1 MDLFRFIDSKDIR
14 EHLRQ
19 IGYSFTAPEAAF
31 LVWQCRSVTLKEKI
45 AAWREISRTISD
57 CSMGER
63 LNMDEMPSIHEFLE
77 QYITLIE
84 RLLVNFYCE
93 EHAVYSYSGSYQ
105 DGSDFAEEYNRLYP
119 DIVSC
124 VAGFLNDE
132 FVPFV
137 PKAAHM
143 IEDYLQKLANREC
156 KSLPP
161 YPVSLHTY
169 HNFEIESIR
178 FKKRSLTSPG
188 ESITLILND
197 RLEPVE
203 IDAFGQFLTKEE
215 ENLLLTFQ
223 GMWFAFPT
231 PFKRG
236 DIVFPCSERK
246 HTFYSQHGNAAGNR
260 PLPPDEL
267 FVLDSLPTW
276 GSEEMRQNGFAPD
289 SNKVKSSDRWLRNLT
304 RNGDTSDLSF
314 SAYYIYQ
321 KSVIKEIEGNYLL
334 LERYNG
340 PLSGE
345 HRLLGA
351 VSKLLTG
358 RIEPDI
364 FLNLFEVIQAEE
376 QWKDTTALREEL
388 CLLPETAQLLNPTFE
403 KHPSARGPQQP
414 EK

>member
-45 AAWREISRTISD
+45 AAWREIIETMPD
-57 CSMGER
+57 CSMVER
-63 LNMDEMPSIHEFLE
+63 MNMDAIPSVHKFLE
-77 QYITLIE
+77 QYIALMK
-84 RLLVNFYCE
+84 RLLENFYCE
-93 EHAVYSYSGSYQ
+93 EHAVYSYGGSYR
-105 DGSDFAEEYNRLYP
+105 DGSDFDEEYDRLYP

-124 VAGFLNDE
+124 IAGLLNDE
-132 FVPFV
+132 VIPWAPEAEHAV
-137 PKAAHM
+137 
-143 IEDYLQKLANREC
+143 EDYLQTIENREC

-161 YPVSLHTY
+161 YPVSL
-169 HNFEIESIR
+169 FEIASIR
-178 FKKRSLTSPG
+178 LKKRSLTSPVDC
-188 ESITLILND
+188 IALILND
-197 RLEPVE
+197 RLEPVA
-203 IDAFGQFLTKEE
+203 IDTFGQFLTKEK

-236 DIVFPCSERK
+236 DIVFPCAKSS
-246 HTFYSQHGNAAGNR
+246 HIFYFQHGNAAGNQ

-276 GSEEMRQNGFAPD
+276 GSEEMRQNRFVPD
-289 SNKVKSSDRWLRNLT
+289 GGKVKNSDRRLRNLT

-388 CLLPETAQLLNPTFE
+388 CLLPETARLLNPTFE

>member
-1 MDLFRFIDSKDIR
+1 MFRFINSKDIR
-14 EHLRQ
+14 DYLRQ
-19 IGYSFTAPEAAF
+19 IDYSFTAPEAAF
-31 LVWQCRSVTLKEKI
+31 LVWQCRSATLKEKI
-45 AAWREISRTISD
+45 TAWREIIETMPD
-57 CSMGER
+57 CSMEKR
-63 LNMDEMPSIHEFLE
+63 MNMDAMHSVHKFLE
-77 QYITLIE
+77 QYITLME
-84 RLLVNFYCE
+84 RLLEIFYCE
-93 EHAVYSYSGSYQ
+93 EHVVYSYSGSYW
-105 DGSDFAEEYNRLYP
+105 DGSDFSEKYERLYP
-119 DIVSC
+119 NVTSC
-124 VAGFLNDE
+124 VAGLLNDE
-132 FVPFV
+132 FASDAPE
-137 PKAAHM
+137 AARV
-143 IEDYLQKLANREC
+143 IEDYLQTIENREC

-161 YPVSLHTY
+161 YPVSL
-169 HNFEIESIR
+169 FEIASIR
-178 FKKRSLTSPG
+178 LKKRSLTSPVDC
-188 ESITLILND
+188 IALILND
-197 RLEPVE
+197 RLEPVA

-236 DIVFPCSERK
+236 DIVFPCSEGK
-246 HTFYSQHGNAAGNR
+246 HTFYFQHGNAAGNR

-267 FVLDSLPTW
+267 YVLDFLPTW

-289 SNKVKSSDRWLRNLT
+289 SNKVKNSDRWLRNLT

-351 VSKLLTG
+351 VSGLLTG

-376 QWKDTTALREEL
+376 QLKSTAGLREML
-388 CLLPETAQLLNPTFE
+388 CLLPETAHLVDSSIE
-403 KHPSARGPQQP
+403 GKG
-414 EK
+414 K

>member
-45 AAWREISRTISD
+45 AAWREIIETMPD
-57 CSMGER
+57 CSMVER
-63 LNMDEMPSIHEFLE
+63 MNMDAIPSVHKFLE
-77 QYITLIE
+77 QYIALMK
-84 RLLVNFYCE
+84 RLLENFYCE
-93 EHAVYSYSGSYQ
+93 EHAVYSYGGSYR
-105 DGSDFAEEYNRLYP
+105 DGSDFDEEYDRLYP

-124 VAGFLNDE
+124 IAGLLNDE
-132 FVPFV
+132 VIPWAPEAEHAV
-137 PKAAHM
+137 
-143 IEDYLQKLANREC
+143 EDYLQTIENREC

-161 YPVSLHTY
+161 YPVSL
-169 HNFEIESIR
+169 FEIASIR
-178 FKKRSLTSPG
+178 LKKRSLTSPVDC
-188 ESITLILND
+188 IALILND
-197 RLEPVE
+197 RLEPVA
-203 IDAFGQFLTKEE
+203 IDTFGQFLTKEK

-236 DIVFPCSERK
+236 DIVFPCAKSS
-246 HTFYSQHGNAAGNR
+246 HIFYFQHGNAAGSQ
-260 PLPPDEL
+260 PLPPDGL

-276 GSEEMRQNGFAPD
+276 GSEEMRQNGFVPD
-289 SNKVKSSDRWLRNLT
+289 GGKVKNSDRRLRNLT

-388 CLLPETAQLLNPTFE
+388 CLLPETARLLNPTFE

>member
-1 MDLFRFIDSKDIR
+1 MAVPRV
-14 EHLRQ
+14 
-19 IGYSFTAPEAAF
+19 P
-31 LVWQCRSVTLKEKI
+31 LKEKI
-45 AAWREISRTISD
+45 AAWREMIETIPD

-63 LNMDEMPSIHEFLE
+63 LNMDAVSSVHKFLE
-77 QYITLIE
+77 QYITLME
-84 RLLVNFYCE
+84 RLLANFYCE
-93 EHAVYSYSGSYQ
+93 EHAVYSYSGSYR
-105 DGSDFAEEYNRLYP
+105 DGSDFSEKYERLYP
-119 DIVSC
+119 DVTSC
-124 VAGFLNDE
+124 VAGLLNDE
-132 FVPFV
+132 VIPWAPEAEHAV
-137 PKAAHM
+137 
-143 IEDYLQKLANREC
+143 EDYLQTIENREC

-161 YPVSLHTY
+161 YPVSL
-169 HNFEIESIR
+169 FEIASIR
-178 FKKRSLTSPG
+178 LKKRSLTSPVDC
-188 ESITLILND
+188 IALILND
-197 RLEPVE
+197 RLEPVA
-203 IDAFGQFLTKEE
+203 IDAFGHVLTEEE

-236 DIVFPCSERK
+236 DIVFPCSEGK
-246 HTFYSQHGNAAGNR
+246 HTFYFQHGNAAGNR

-267 FVLDSLPTW
+267 YVLDSLPTW

-289 SNKVKSSDRWLRNLT
+289 SNKVKNSDRWLRNLT

-376 QWKDTTALREEL
+376 QWKSTAGLREML
-388 CLLPETAQLLNPTFE
+388 CLLPETAHLVDSSIE
-403 KHPSARGPQQP
+403 GKG
-414 EK
+414 K

>member
-1 MDLFRFIDSKDIR
+1 MFRFINSKDIR
-14 EHLRQ
+14 DYLRQ
-19 IGYSFTAPEAAF
+19 IDYSFTAPEAAF
-31 LVWQCRSVTLKEKI
+31 LVWQCRSATLKEI
-45 AAWREISRTISD
+45 ITAWREIIETMPD
-57 CSMGER
+57 CSMEKR
-63 LNMDEMPSIHEFLE
+63 MNMDAMHSVHKFLE
-77 QYITLIE
+77 QYITLME
-84 RLLVNFYCE
+84 RLLEIFYCE
-93 EHAVYSYSGSYQ
+93 EHAVYSYSGSYW
-105 DGSDFAEEYNRLYP
+105 DGSDFSEKYERLYP
-119 DIVSC
+119 NVTSC
-124 VAGFLNDE
+124 VAGLLNDE

-267 FVLDSLPTW
+267 YVLDSLPTW

-388 CLLPETAQLLNPTFE
+388 CLLPETARLLNPTFE
-403 KHPSARGPQQP
+403 KHPSARDPWQP

>member
-1 MDLFRFIDSKDIR
+1 MFRFINSKDIR
-14 EHLRQ
+14 DYLRQ
-19 IGYSFTAPEAAF
+19 IDYSFTAPEAAF
-31 LVWQCRSVTLKEKI
+31 LVWQCRSATLKEKI
-45 AAWREISRTISD
+45 TAWREIIETMPD
-57 CSMGER
+57 CSMEKR
-63 LNMDEMPSIHEFLE
+63 MNMDAMHSVHKFLE
-77 QYITLIE
+77 QYITLME
-84 RLLVNFYCE
+84 RLLEIFYCE
-93 EHAVYSYSGSYQ
+93 EHVVYSYSGSYW
-105 DGSDFAEEYNRLYP
+105 DGSDFSEKYERLYP
-119 DIVSC
+119 NVTSC
-124 VAGFLNDE
+124 VAGLLNDE
-132 FVPFV
+132 FASDAPE
-137 PKAAHM
+137 AARV
-143 IEDYLQKLANREC
+143 IEDYLQTIENREC

-161 YPVSLHTY
+161 YPVSL
-169 HNFEIESIR
+169 FEIASIR
-178 FKKRSLTSPG
+178 LKKRSLTSPVDC
-188 ESITLILND
+188 IALILND
-197 RLEPVE
+197 RLEPVA
-203 IDAFGQFLTKEE
+203 IDAFGHVLTEEE

-236 DIVFPCSERK
+236 DIVFPCSEGK
-246 HTFYSQHGNAAGNR
+246 HTFYFQHGNAAGNR

-267 FVLDSLPTW
+267 YVLDSLPTW
-276 GSEEMRQNGFAPD
+276 GGEEMRQNGFAPD
-289 SNKVKSSDRWLRNLT
+289 SNKVKNSDRWLRNLT

-388 CLLPETAQLLNPTFE
+388 CLLPETARLLNPTFE
-403 KHPSARGPQQP
+403 KHPSARDPWQP

>member
-143 IEDYLQKLANREC
+143 IEDYLQTLAKRTC

-169 HNFEIESIR
+169 HNFEIGSIR

-236 DIVFPCSERK
+236 DIVFPCAKSS
-246 HTFYSQHGNAAGNR
+246 HIFYFQHGNAAGNQ
-260 PLPPDEL
+260 PLPPDGL

-276 GSEEMRQNGFAPD
+276 GSEEMPVCR
-289 SNKVKSSDRWLRNLT
+289 KSPAKAGHFRM
-304 RNGDTSDLSF
+304 
-314 SAYYIYQ
+314 YKI
-321 KSVIKEIEGNYLL
+321 
-334 LERYNG
+334 
-340 PLSGE
+340 
-345 HRLLGA
+345 
-351 VSKLLTG
+351 
-358 RIEPDI
+358 
-364 FLNLFEVIQAEE
+364 
-376 QWKDTTALREEL
+376 
-388 CLLPETAQLLNPTFE
+388 
-403 KHPSARGPQQP
+403 
-414 EK
+414 

>member
-45 AAWREISRTISD
+45 AAWREIIETMPD
-57 CSMGER
+57 CSMVER
-63 LNMDEMPSIHEFLE
+63 MNMDAIPSVHKFLE
-77 QYITLIE
+77 QYITLME
-84 RLLVNFYCE
+84 RLLANFYCE
-93 EHAVYSYSGSYQ
+93 EHAVYSYSGSYR

-143 IEDYLQKLANREC
+143 IEDYLKTLAKRTC
-156 KSLPP
+156 KSLLP
-161 YPVSLHTY
+161 YPISLHTY
-169 HNFEIESIR
+169 HNFEIGSIR

-197 RLEPVE
+197 RLEPVA
-203 IDAFGQFLTKEE
+203 IDTFGQFLTKEK

-267 FVLDSLPTW
+267 YVLDSLPTW

-351 VSKLLTG
+351 VSKLLTR

-376 QWKDTTALREEL
+376 QWKDATALREEL
-388 CLLPETAQLLNPTFE
+388 CLLPETARLLNPTFE
-403 KHPSARGPQQP
+403 KHPSARDPQQP

>member
-19 IGYSFTAPEAAF
+19 MGYSFTAPEAAF
-31 LVWQCRSVTLKEKI
+31 LVWQCRSTTLKEKI
-45 AAWREISRTISD
+45 AAWREIIETMPD
-57 CSMGER
+57 CSMVER
-63 LNMDEMPSIHEFLE
+63 MNMDAIPSVHKFLE
-77 QYITLIE
+77 QYIALMK
-84 RLLVNFYCE
+84 RLLENFYCE
-93 EHAVYSYSGSYQ
+93 EHAVYSYGGSYR
-105 DGSDFAEEYNRLYP
+105 DGSDFDEEYDRLYP
-119 DIVSC
+119 DVTSC
-124 VAGFLNDE
+124 VAGLLNDE
-132 FVPFV
+132 VIPWASEAEHAV
-137 PKAAHM
+137 
-143 IEDYLQKLANREC
+143 EDYLQTIENREC

-161 YPVSLHTY
+161 YPVSL
-169 HNFEIESIR
+169 FEIASIR
-178 FKKRSLTSPG
+178 LKKRSLTSPVDC
-188 ESITLILND
+188 ITLILND
-197 RLEPVE
+197 RLEPVA
-203 IDAFGQFLTKEE
+203 IDTFGQFLTKEE

-236 DIVFPCSERK
+236 DIVFPCSEGK
-246 HTFYSQHGNAAGNR
+246 HTFYFQHGNAAGNR

-267 FVLDSLPTW
+267 YVLDSLPTW

-289 SNKVKSSDRWLRNLT
+289 SNKVKNSDRWLRNLT

-376 QWKDTTALREEL
+376 QWKSTAGLREML
-388 CLLPETAQLLNPTFE
+388 CLLPETAHLVDSSIE
-403 KHPSARGPQQP
+403 GKG
-414 EK
+414 K

>member
-19 IGYSFTAPEAAF
+19 MGYSFTAPEAAF
-31 LVWQCRSVTLKEKI
+31 LVWQCRSTTLKEKI
-45 AAWREISRTISD
+45 AAWREIIETMPD
-57 CSMGER
+57 CSMVER
-63 LNMDEMPSIHEFLE
+63 MNMDAIPSVHKFLE
-77 QYITLIE
+77 QYIALMK
-84 RLLVNFYCE
+84 RLLENFYCE
-93 EHAVYSYSGSYQ
+93 EHAVYSYGGSYR
-105 DGSDFAEEYNRLYP
+105 DGSDFDEEYDRLYP
-119 DIVSC
+119 DVTSC
-124 VAGFLNDE
+124 VAGLLNDE
-132 FVPFV
+132 VIPWASEAEHAV
-137 PKAAHM
+137 
-143 IEDYLQKLANREC
+143 EDYLQTIENREC

-161 YPVSLHTY
+161 YPVSL
-169 HNFEIESIR
+169 FEIASIR
-178 FKKRSLTSPG
+178 LKKRSLTSPVDC
-188 ESITLILND
+188 ITLILND
-197 RLEPVE
+197 RLEPVA
-203 IDAFGQFLTKEE
+203 IDTFGQFLTKEE

-246 HTFYSQHGNAAGNR
+246 HTFYSQHGSAAGNR

-267 FVLDSLPTW
+267 YVLDSLPTW

-388 CLLPETAQLLNPTFE
+388 CLLPETARLLNPTFE

>member
-1 MDLFRFIDSKDIR
+1 MFRFINSKDIR
-14 EHLRQ
+14 DYLRQ
-19 IGYSFTAPEAAF
+19 IDYSFTAPEAAF
-31 LVWQCRSVTLKEKI
+31 LVWQCRSATLKEKI
-45 AAWREISRTISD
+45 TAWREIIRTIPD

-63 LNMDEMPSIHEFLE
+63 LNMDEMPSIHRFLE
-77 QYITLIE
+77 QYITLME
-84 RLLVNFYCE
+84 RLLEIFYCE
-93 EHAVYSYSGSYQ
+93 EHAVYSYSGSYW
-105 DGSDFAEEYNRLYP
+105 DGSDFSEKYERLYP
-119 DIVSC
+119 NVTSC
-124 VAGFLNDE
+124 VAGLLNDE
-132 FVPFV
+132 FASDAPE
-137 PKAAHM
+137 AARV
-143 IEDYLQKLANREC
+143 IEDYLQTIENREC

-161 YPVSLHTY
+161 YPVSL
-169 HNFEIESIR
+169 FEIASIR
-178 FKKRSLTSPG
+178 LKKRSLTSPVDC
-188 ESITLILND
+188 IALILND
-197 RLEPVE
+197 RLEPVA
-203 IDAFGQFLTKEE
+203 IDAFGHVLTEEE

-267 FVLDSLPTW
+267 YVLDSLPTW

-340 PLSGE
+340 PLFGQ

-376 QWKDTTALREEL
+376 QWKSTAGLREML
-388 CLLPETAQLLNPTFE
+388 CLLPETAHLVDSSIE
-403 KHPSARGPQQP
+403 GKG
-414 EK
+414 K

>member
-45 AAWREISRTISD
+45 AAWRTIIETMPD
-57 CSMGER
+57 CSMAER
-63 LNMDEMPSIHEFLE
+63 MNMNAIPSVHKFLE
-77 QYITLIE
+77 QYITLME
-84 RLLVNFYCE
+84 RLLANFYCE
-93 EHAVYSYSGSYQ
+93 EHAVYSYSGSYW
-105 DGSDFAEEYNRLYP
+105 DGSDFSEKYERLYP

-143 IEDYLQKLANREC
+143 IEDYLKTLAKRTC
-156 KSLPP
+156 KSLLP
-161 YPVSLHTY
+161 YPISLHTY
-169 HNFEIESIR
+169 HNFEIGSIR
-178 FKKRSLTSPG
+178 FKKRSLTAPG

-197 RLEPVE
+197 RLEPVA
-203 IDAFGQFLTKEE
+203 IDTFGQFLTKEE

-236 DIVFPCSERK
+236 DIVFPCAKSS
-246 HTFYSQHGNAAGNR
+246 HIFYFQHGNAAGSQ

-267 FVLDSLPTW
+267 YVLDSLPTW

-289 SNKVKSSDRWLRNLT
+289 GGKVKNSDRWLRNLT

-388 CLLPETAQLLNPTFE
+388 CLLPETARLLNPTFE